1 VNTTQPT
8 YRVLL
13 TNDKGEYAIA
23 PEAFGKAIDWYV
35 IYNTET
41 YEFATVARRVHY
53 IDALAQAKRWNE
65 NSLTAPDAPIVLEG
79 LLDNLSR

>member
-1 VNTTQPT
+1 MTKQPT

-13 TNDKGEYAIA
+13 TNAKGEYAIA

-41 YEFATVARRVHY
+41 YELVTVARRVHY

-79 LLDNLSR
+79 LLDSLK

>member
-1 VNTTQPT
+1 VNAQPT

-23 PEAFGKAIDWYV
+23 PEGHGKAIDWYV

-41 YEFATVARRVHY
+41 YEFATVAKRVHY
-53 IDALAQAKRWNE
+53 IDALAQVKRWNE
-65 NSLTAPDAPIVLEG
+65 SPATAPDAPIVLDG
-79 LLDNLSR
+79 LLDNLAR

>member
-1 VNTTQPT
+1 MNTQPT

-23 PEAFGKAIDWYV
+23 PEGHGKAIDWYV
-35 IYNTET
+35 IYNNNT
-41 YEFATVARRVHY
+41 YAVVTVAQRMDY

-65 NSLTAPDAPIVLEG
+65 NLLTAPDAPIVLDG
-79 LLDNLSR
+79 LLNNLPR

>member
-1 VNTTQPT
+1 VNTQPT

-35 IYNTET
+35 IYNTNT
-41 YEFATVARRVHY
+41 YELVTVAQRMDY

-65 NSLTAPDAPIVLEG
+65 NPATAPDAPIVLDG
-79 LLDNLSR
+79 LLENLTQ

>member
-1 VNTTQPT
+1 MSNTQPT

-23 PEAFGKAIDWYV
+23 PEGHGKAIDYYV

-41 YEFATVARRVHY
+41 YSIVTVGKRMDY

-65 NSLTAPDAPIVLEG
+65 NPATAPDAPIVLDG
-79 LLDNLSR
+79 LLDNLTR

>member
-1 VNTTQPT
+1 VNTQPT

-23 PEAFGKAIDWYV
+23 PEGHGKAIDYYV

-41 YEFATVARRVHY
+41 YEFVTVGKRVHY
-53 IDALAQAKRWNE
+53 IDALAQARRWNE
-65 NSLTAPDAPIVLEG
+65 NSLTAPDAPIVLDR
-79 LLDNLSR
+79 LLDNLTR